1 MPGAAAT
8 AARDAVGL
16 RRLLVVLGLLAA
28 VGAIAG
34 EQPVP
39 ERAALVASVLG
50 EVSVP
55 DLRAQTPAP
64 SELLAAPAELRALQ
78 AEPLRAH
85 VLARGLRDSFVAD
98 SRQPTALLA
107 RVAALYAPG
116 PSRPDVPGDEAAGAA
131 DPLAMAL
138 QRLWRMEGLSLAAV
152 PALPDDLPAHRAL
165 RAAVAGMLQAIV
177 EAEALRR
184 RAFAAVPLELT
195 ASRIVGQ
202 WAAGSL
208 APAPE
213 PEQEALLRA
222 AVSVVD
228 RQSLVQG
235 MHRLAGAAEHLV
247 RGLPG
252 LAQTASVV
260 WRLRTPWGMVLVDTS
275 GTHQTHALQ
284 DPLLVIDV
292 GGDDHYIFKGRSA
305 SNRVSLLL
313 DVGGNDRYEAAAPA
327 SDASTG
333 VLGYGVLW
341 DTEGD
346 DHYRGGWLTQG
357 AAMFGASLHVDEGGS
372 DHYEAVA
379 MAQGFAWAG
388 FALLVDRSGHDRYR
402 GASHAQAS
410 AGPGAVAV
418 LLDAEGDDR
427 YWLGAES
434 IVVRS
439 PQLPDRNTSMGQGA
453 GRGLQATALIP
464 ALAGGV
470 GVLLDLSGNDHYRAD
485 VFAQGAGYF
494 FGVGMLIDSAG
505 HDRFEAAWYAMGA
518 AAHAGAGLLLKDGVG
533 NDEYHVSH
541 STGLGAAHDRALA
554 IFRDE
559 GGDDVY
565 RLGNLGFGAAQDAS
579 VALFVD
585 VAGEDRYASGG
596 PPCYAFGVARRS
608 PEGSTVPMPVG
619 LGVFWDQDGRG
630 HPPPQCPAALG
641 GVAWSSDNGQT
652 STGAGPGAVTTE
664 RERP

>member
-1 MPGAAAT
+1 MA
-8 AARDAVGL
+8 L
-16 RRLLVVLGLLAA
+16 WLLAA
-28 VGAIAG
+28 VGVIAG
-34 EQPVP
+34 AKPVSQP
-39 ERAALVASVLG
+39 LVAG
-50 EVSVP
+50 FPREVRVP

-64 SELLAAPAELRALQ
+64 SELLEAPAELRALQ
-78 AEPLRAH
+78 TEPLQAH
-85 VLARGLRDSFVAD
+85 VLARGLRVSFTAD
-98 SRQPTALLA
+98 TRRPTALLA

-116 PSRPDVPGDEAAGAA
+116 PPLPDAPLDQRAGAA

-138 QRLWRMEGLSLAAV
+138 QRLWRMEGLSLATM
-152 PALPDDLPAHRAL
+152 PALPDDVPAHRAL
-165 RAAVAGMLQAIV
+165 RAAVADMLQAIV

-184 RAFAAVPLELT
+184 RAFAGVPPEIT
-195 ASRIVGQ
+195 APRIVAQ

-213 PEQEALLRA
+213 QEALLRT
-222 AVSVVD
+222 AVSVVN
-228 RQSLVQG
+228 RQSLVLG
-235 MHRLAGAAEHLV
+235 MLRVAGAAEDLA

-252 LAQTASVV
+252 LAQTSSVM
-260 WRLRTPWGMVLVDTS
+260 WQLRTPWGMVLVDTL
-275 GTHQTHALQ
+275 GTHRTYALE
-284 DPLLVIDV
+284 DPLLVVDA
-292 GGDDHYIFKGRSA
+292 GGDDHYIFTGRSA
-305 SNRVSLLL
+305 SNRLSLLL
-313 DVGGNDRYEAAAPA
+313 DVGGNDRYEAVAPA

-379 MAQGFAWAG
+379 MSQGFAWAG
-388 FALLVDRSGHDRYR
+388 LALLVDHSGHDRYR
-402 GASHAQAS
+402 AASHAQAS

-427 YWLGAES
+427 YWLGDES

-453 GRGLQATALIP
+453 GRGLQATDRIP

-485 VFAQGAGYF
+485 VFAQGAGYY
-494 FGVGMLIDSAG
+494 FGVGLLEDSAG
-505 HDRFEAAWYAMGA
+505 QDRFEAAWYAMGA
-518 AAHAGAGLLLKDGVG
+518 AAHAGAGLLLKEGG
-533 NDEYHVSH
+533 GSDEYHVSH

-554 IFRDE
+554 FFRDE

-579 VALFVD
+579 VASFVD
-585 VAGEDRYASGG
+585 VEGEDRYASGG
-596 PPCYAFGVARRS
+596 PPCYAFGVTRRS
-608 PEGSTVPMPVG
+608 SEGSALPMPVG
-619 LGVFWDQDGRG
+619 LGGFWDQDGRG
-630 HPPPQCPAALG
+630 QSPAQCPAPLG
-641 GVAWSSDNGQT
+641 GAAWNRDNGQV
-652 STGAGPGAVTTE
+652 STGADPNAVTKE